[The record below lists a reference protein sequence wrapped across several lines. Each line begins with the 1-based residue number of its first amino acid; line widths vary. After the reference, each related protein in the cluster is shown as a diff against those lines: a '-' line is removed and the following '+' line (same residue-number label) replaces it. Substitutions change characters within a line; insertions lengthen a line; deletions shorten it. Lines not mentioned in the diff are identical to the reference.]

1 MPPTPAQKRASVL
14 SDDLLAHLIAVGQVD
29 VLVGL
34 PTLDNASTVSPV
46 VLAIHEAI
54 ATFPRLRIAL
64 INSDGG
70 SQDGTQERVRQ
81 ASHGTAELLLAS
93 HTLRTMHRVVAPFHG
108 LPGRRAA
115 LQTIFATA
123 ELLQPRAVLVV
134 DASTVQP
141 SPALFVTLV
150 RRVLEG
156 GFDFV
161 GQAPVRDPREGPL
174 LSQFVRPLLR
184 AVLGGCFEDPLGQQ
198 FAVSRAFASHVI
210 GQPLWEDEV
219 LRAGVDLAL
228 HAEALAAGFA
238 TAQLAVAPRERVLHP
253 GRPGARET
261 IQQVARALWLLLGR
275 HERRWVEGPPAA
287 PPTTIAVEEAAAR
300 EPAWD
305 IAAAERSFREGVEQL
320 RGVWP
325 DILSAPVRTALAT
338 AVAAAPGGL
347 PPDLWADVV
356 CDMCVAWRARRF
368 TPDQLA
374 GAFVP
379 LYMGRLAGFARETTG
394 LEARAAVTPL
404 ELVNQALVDRRQMLA
419 ERWAAAASTGD
430 PR

>member
-1 MPPTPAQKRASVL
+1 MPPTPAQNRASVL

-34 PTLDNASTVSPV
+34 PTLDNASTVGPV
-46 VLAIHEAI
+46 VVAIHEAI
-54 ATFPRLRIAL
+54 ATFPRLRVTL

-81 ASHGTAELLLAS
+81 ASHGSADLLLAS
-93 HTLRTMHRVVAPFHG
+93 HTLRTLHRVVAPFHG

-134 DASTVQP
+134 DPSTVQP
-141 SPALFVTLV
+141 SSALFVALV
-150 RRVLEG
+150 RHVLDG
-156 GFDFV
+156 GSDFV

-174 LSQFVRPLLR
+174 LSQFVRPVLH

-198 FAVSRAFASHVI
+198 FAASRAFASHVI
-210 GQPLWEDEV
+210 AQPLWEDEV

-275 HERRWVEGPPAA
+275 HERRWLEGPPASP
-287 PPTTIAVEEAAAR
+287 PPTFPLEEAEAR

-320 RGVWP
+320 GGVWP
-325 DILSAPVRTALAT
+325 DILSVRANAVLGT
-338 AVAAAPGGL
+338 AVASAPGGL
-347 PPDLWADVV
+347 PLEAWADVV
-356 CDMCVAWRARRF
+356 CDVCVAWRARRF

-379 LYMGRLAGFARETTG
+379 LYMGRLASFARETAG
-394 LEARAAVTPL
+394 LEAPAATTTL
-404 ELVNQALVDRRQMLA
+404 DLVNQALVDRRPVLA